1 MKKRY
6 FRHLPKKENYSKLFN
21 DDDKGKLMYSY
32 NPQFRDFVDNWDKD
46 NPNLLGWTFG
56 DFYNAFM
63 CKEPRLF

>member
-6 FRHLPKKENYSKLFN
+6 FKHFPKKEDYSKLFN
-21 DDDKGKLMYSY
+21 DNDKGKLMYKY
-32 NPQFRDFVDNWDKD
+32 NPQFRDFVDNWDKG

-63 CKEPRLF
+63 TKEPRLF